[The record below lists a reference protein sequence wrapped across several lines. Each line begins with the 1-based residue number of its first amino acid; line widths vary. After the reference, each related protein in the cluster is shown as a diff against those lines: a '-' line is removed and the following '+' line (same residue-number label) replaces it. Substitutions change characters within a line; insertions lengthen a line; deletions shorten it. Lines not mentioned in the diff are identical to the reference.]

1 MAEAVRFEL
10 TNGSHRRQF
19 SRLLPSTT
27 RPRFLLHGII
37 HNHWPDEGV
46 LTGATR
52 PRSHAIPL
60 TYPTNAQ
67 FSRNAF
73 SNAYAGNGA
82 AYKYP
87 CTSSHPAPRK
97 NANWSSV
104 STPSAITRR
113 HNCRAML
120 MMVPA
125 IAQSLP
131 SAGIPIVNERS
142 ILSV

>member
-1 MAEAVRFEL
+1 MFLAEAVRFEL

-37 HNHWPDEGV
+37 HNQRLCEGV
-46 LTGATR
+46 L
-52 PRSHAIPL
+52 PSH
-60 TYPTNAQ
+60 PTNAQ

-97 NANWSSV
+97 NAS
-104 STPSAITRR
+104 
-113 HNCRAML
+113 
-120 MMVPA
+120 
-125 IAQSLP
+125 
-131 SAGIPIVNERS
+131 
-142 ILSV
+142 